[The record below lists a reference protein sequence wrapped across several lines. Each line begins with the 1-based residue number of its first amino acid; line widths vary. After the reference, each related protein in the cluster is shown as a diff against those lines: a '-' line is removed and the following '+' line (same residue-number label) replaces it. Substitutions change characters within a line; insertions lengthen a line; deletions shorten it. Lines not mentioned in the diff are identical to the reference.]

1 MVSSF
6 SVGAGSLNIGR
17 RSESSIF
24 VFPFFV
30 PRTALAG
37 MKMANYNLPSLS
49 QFCRPRRL
57 LFFCEKMSKS
67 WEAFGNCESPEPDGF
82 TSSICQR
89 AREIRQTKNLSESL
103 HQLAALIKL
112 ISQKC
117 LLIRV
122 KIHHPRNCGLP
133 LPLGIDFQK
142 ARRSWG
148 FLFFNSPLLPDR
160 MMD

>member
-1 MVSSF
+1 M
-6 SVGAGSLNIGR
+6 
-17 RSESSIF
+17 SE
-24 VFPFFV
+24 
-30 PRTALAG
+30 
-37 MKMANYNLPSLS
+37 
-49 QFCRPRRL
+49 
-57 LFFCEKMSKS
+57 S
-67 WEAFGNCESPEPDGF
+67 WEAFGNCESPEPDDF

-148 FLFFNSPLLPDR
+148 FLFFNSPLLPDP
-160 MMD
+160 MMDWDAYEVL